1 MSRKLILYIASSLN
15 GKIADAE
22 GRVDWLESM
31 PNPDKLDYGY
41 AEFYDSIDT
50 TIQGNATYKQVMS
63 WGIDFPYAGKTNYV
77 FTRNVELQDTA
88 DVQFVAHDHVDFVQ
102 ALKAEP
108 GKAIWL
114 IGGGQV
120 VTLLLNAKLI
130 DEIRIFTMPIIL
142 RDGIDLFGSLPDESH
157 LTLLQSKAYSTGVV
171 ESRYAAIT

>member
-63 WGIDFPYAGKTNYV
+63 
-77 FTRNVELQDTA
+77 
-88 DVQFVAHDHVDFVQ
+88 
-102 ALKAEP
+102 
-108 GKAIWL
+108 
-114 IGGGQV
+114 
-120 VTLLLNAKLI
+120 
-130 DEIRIFTMPIIL
+130 
-142 RDGIDLFGSLPDESH
+142 
-157 LTLLQSKAYSTGVV
+157 
-171 ESRYAAIT
+171 